1 MSNAIIPLTIDLE
14 DGSSLSP
21 HWTLDV
27 ALESARQVEAAP
39 GGRKVVR
46 IRQGADIVLEGAELR
61 RELDE

>member
-1 MSNAIIPLTIDLE
+1 MSNTIIPLTIDLE

-27 ALESARQVEAAP
+27 ALESARHVEAAP

-46 IRQGADIVLEGAELR
+46 IRRGTEVVLESAQLR
-61 RELDE
+61 RELDG